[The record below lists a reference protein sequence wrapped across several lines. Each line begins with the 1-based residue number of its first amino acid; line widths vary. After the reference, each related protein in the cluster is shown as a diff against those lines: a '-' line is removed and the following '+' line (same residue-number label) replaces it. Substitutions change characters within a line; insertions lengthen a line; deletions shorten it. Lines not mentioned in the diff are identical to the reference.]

1 MGPHVPGQETR
12 GGDKVDWPNA
22 KPGEP
27 LPERGESFPD
37 PDSEDLPA
45 GLDSWAGAG
54 YPDPDGVYT
63 YNEDEDGPE

>member
-37 PDSEDLPA
+37 PDSEELGDAAPP
-45 GLDSWAGAG
+45 GLWDADE
-54 YPDPDGVYT
+54 YPDPDAYG
-63 YNEDEDGPE
+63 EDEP